1 MTSLGRRVTRALVS
15 VLLGTGLATGQA
27 AVQHPMDPL
36 EDTEILGAAFTL
48 LNAGAAQPGA
58 IFQSIDLRE
67 PAKDLVLAF
76 HPGDPIP
83 RSATVFFRQNKTSYK
98 TVVNLL
104 DGTFTP
110 PVLIPKSDGQL
121 GLTITEVSDFTFAF
135 QDPQFLHAL
144 ALRGLTTPDQLAHV
158 LVTPLTPGSFGLP
171 EEQRRIVKA
180 QMYYTEGAGINLYA
194 KPIEGMQAIM
204 DLDDRVVIRVIDT
217 GVVPLP
223 VQAQDFDEATVAA
236 RFGLRPALKPIRI
249 TQPQGANFTRSGNF
263 VEWQKW
269 KFHMRFER
277 RPGTVISLATFDDR
291 PVLYQG
297 SLAEIF
303 VPYQDPDTNWFYRTY
318 MD

>member
-1 MTSLGRRVTRALVS
+1 MTRVLVYM
-15 VLLGTGLATGQA
+15 LLGAGFPAAQA

-36 EDTEILGAAFTL
+36 DDTEILGAAFTL
-48 LNAGAAQPGA
+48 LSAGAAQPGA
-58 IFQSIDLRE
+58 IFQSIDLHE
-67 PAKDLVLAF
+67 PPKDAVLAF

-98 TVVNLL
+98 TVVNLV

-110 PVLIPKSDGQL
+110 PALIPRSDGQL

-135 QDPQFLHAL
+135 QDPAFLHAL

-204 DLDDRVVIRVIDT
+204 DLDDRAVIRVIDT

-223 VQAQDFDEATVAA
+223 AEMQDFDEATVAA

-249 TQPQGANFTRSGNF
+249 TQPQGANSRRTAISSSGRSGSSTYASSAA
-263 VEWQKW
+263 
-269 KFHMRFER
+269 
-277 RPGTVISLATFDDR
+277 PGR
-291 PVLYQG
+291 
-297 SLAEIF
+297 
-303 VPYQDPDTNWFYRTY
+303 
-318 MD
+318 